1 MTAASAHERG
11 RDGQR
16 TLLLLVERRNSSLRR
31 QLTRAGYTVIES
43 FTTDHAVAVCVNN
56 RIDAVILDQSCFVE
70 TDGWSVA
77 QSVKA
82 AKPNVCVLLVSPSKR
97 LSKRM
102 PKGVDAMVGAEDHP
116 QVLAQL
122 ESLLGKAS

>member
-1 MTAASAHERG
+1 
-11 RDGQR
+11 
-16 TLLLLVERRNSSLRR
+16 
-31 QLTRAGYTVIES
+31 VIES

-56 RIDAVILDQSCFVE
+56 RIDAVILDQGCFVE

-82 AKPNVCVLLVSPSKR
+82 AKPRVCVLLVSPSKR

-102 PKGVDAMVGAEDHP
+102 PKGVDAMVGADDNP
-116 QVLAQL
+116 QVLSRL